1 MVVNGLLLIE
11 HSKSF
16 IQHVSFTQAPFSKSK
31 SLDIIFTLC
40 TGSRDA
46 LARRL
51 EQLGIEPLTYQL
63 VDALPPEAQSHPV
76 SLA

>member
-1 MVVNGLLLIE
+1 MLLIQ

-16 IQHVSFTQAPFSKSK
+16 IQHVPFTQAPFSKSK
-31 SLDIIFTLC
+31 NLNIIFTLC
-40 TGSRDA
+40 IGSRDA

-51 EQLGIEPLTYQL
+51 EQLGIEPPTYQL

>member
-1 MVVNGLLLIE
+1 MLLIE

-16 IQHVSFTQAPFSKSK
+16 IQHLSFTQAPFSKSK
-31 SLDIIFTLC
+31 SLGIIFTIC
-40 TGSRDA
+40 IGSKDA

-51 EQLGIEPLTYQL
+51 EQLGIEPPIYQL